1 LEIID
6 CADWNDC
13 EQRVI
18 ALAGENDRLNSGLGR
33 GAYAPLLFRGQ
44 RESTWKL
51 ETTLDRYPN
60 APPAFTQYY
69 RAISAVK
76 PQVEAYTNN
85 TWKIMEVP
93 EFENTAH
100 NSDAGFSLKN
110 FPAYDYLAYLRHH
123 GFPSPLLDWSKS
135 WAIAAFFAFQHAS
148 DDDGQ
153 VAIFAYREYSGGGKV
168 GSTTAPQIIVFGP
181 YVRTHRRHFLQQCN
195 YTMCCK
201 FHLIQGPRG
210 EWEFSPHEDV
220 FRNSGDEQDT
230 LWTFTI
236 PKTERAQ
243 VLAQLDRYNLNA
255 YSLMGSEESLME
267 MLATRELHRR

>member
-1 LEIID
+1 METID
-6 CADWNDC
+6 CTDWNDF

-18 ALAGENDRLNSGLGR
+18 ALAAQNDLLNSGLGR
-33 GAYAPLLFRGQ
+33 GSWAPLLFRGQ
-44 RESTWKL
+44 RESRWKL
-51 ETTLDRYPN
+51 ETTLERYAN

-85 TWKIMEVP
+85 SWKILEVP
-93 EFENTAH
+93 EFENIAH
-100 NSDAGFSLKN
+100 DSDAGLSLKN

-135 WAIAAFFAFQHAS
+135 WAIAAFFAFQHAHG
-148 DDDGQ
+148 DDGR
-153 VAIFAYREYSGGGKV
+153 VAIFTYREFSGGGKV
-168 GSTTAPQIIVFGP
+168 GSPTAPQIIVFGP

-201 FHLIQGPRG
+201 FHLLRGTYG

-220 FRNSGDEQDT
+220 FQTSGDEQDT
-230 LWTFTI
+230 LWKFTI
-236 PKTERAQ
+236 PKPERER